1 MMIYN
6 VITFIG
12 AALVG
17 AGVLLAIVFIA
28 SFVLL
33 EINNSDD

>member
-1 MMIYN
+1 MIYN
-6 VITFIG
+6 IITFIG

-17 AGVLLAIVFIA
+17 AGVLLAIVFVA

>member
-1 MMIYN
+1 MMAYHI
-6 VITFIG
+6 ITFIG

-17 AGVLLAIVFIA
+17 AGVLLAIVFVA